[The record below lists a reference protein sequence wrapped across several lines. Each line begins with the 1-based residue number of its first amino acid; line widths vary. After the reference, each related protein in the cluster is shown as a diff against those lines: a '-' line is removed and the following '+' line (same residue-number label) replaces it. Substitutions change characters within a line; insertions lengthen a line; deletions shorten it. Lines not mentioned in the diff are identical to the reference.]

1 MRRVAG
7 FTLLELLVAMSIF
20 AIIGLGAN
28 QMLRTILQ
36 THELAQA
43 KIESLSA
50 YTRALAVMQRDF
62 NQLVYRRVRD
72 EYGEVLP
79 ALRLNSGPYP
89 VEFSRTG
96 WNNPLGLPR
105 SNLQRV
111 AYELTDDG
119 KLKRHFWLV
128 MDRAEDSKT
137 VEQILLEN
145 ISDFRIS
152 LLDENG
158 FASDVWPD
166 PNNPD
171 QTPIAAE
178 VLLETKLIGELRQIF
193 SFVEVANT
201 NVFGSAGNTGN
212 GRNLEDDEDIESEDL
227 ESGAETEAKGST
239 P

>member
-1 MRRVAG
+1 
-7 FTLLELLVAMSIF
+7 
-20 AIIGLGAN
+20 
-28 QMLRTILQ
+28 
-36 THELAQA
+36 
-43 KIESLSA
+43 
-50 YTRALAVMQRDF
+50 
-62 NQLVYRRVRD
+62 
-72 EYGEVLP
+72 
-79 ALRLNSGPYP
+79 
-89 VEFSRTG
+89 
-96 WNNPLGLPR
+96 
-105 SNLQRV
+105 
-111 AYELTDDG
+111 
-119 KLKRHFWLV
+119 